1 VPVTSRTGALQ
12 KLRMFVASPGDVER
26 ERDHVNKVADEL
38 NRAVAPEAGF
48 ILEVVR
54 WETHSRPDMGR
65 IQQIINDQIGSV
77 DVFIGIMW
85 QRFGTP
91 TGVAESG
98 SEEEFDRAFESWQT
112 IGHPRILYYFSE
124 APIRPPRTLAEA
136 EQLLSV
142 TRFREHVQEQ
152 GLSFTYESDDEFK
165 DLLRNHLEQILLKEF
180 KGRRPPIDRKLQA
193 LLNKEKAR
201 CQERGVGFFTAN
213 LLHTLLSSDQ
223 TVRTIFETAC
233 PEPVDS
239 LANTLREFMPRDKK
253 GDPIPFKDF
262 DWFERKDVQNA
273 RYRASVQAAPAIDAR
288 MLLYAVLTENS
299 GTQQALKKKLGDEAF
314 ERLRGQAEAQDSP
327 GITNLKI

>member
-1 VPVTSRTGALQ
+1 
-12 KLRMFVASPGDVER
+12 MFVASPGDVMAER
-26 ERDHVNKVADEL
+26 THVNTVADEL

-54 WETHSRPDMGR
+54 WETHARPDMGR
-65 IQQIINDQIGSV
+65 IQGIINDQIGSV

-85 QRFGTP
+85 RRFGTP
-91 TGVAESG
+91 TGEAASG
-98 SEEEFDRAFESWQT
+98 SEEEFDRAFESWEAV
-112 IGHPRILYYFSE
+112 GHPRILYYFSQ
-124 APIRPPRTLAEA
+124 APIKPPATVEDA
-136 EQLLSV
+136 EQLLAV
-142 TRFREHVQEQ
+142 AKFRAYVQEQ
-152 GLSFTYESDDEFK
+152 GLSFTYQSDDEFK
-165 DLLRNHLEQILLKEF
+165 DLLRGHLEQILLKEF
-180 KGRRPPIDRKLQA
+180 KGRRPPIDKKLQA

-213 LLHTLLSSDQ
+213 LLHTLLSSDE

-239 LANTLREFMPRDKK
+239 LASTLREFIPKDKK

-273 RYRASVQAAPAIDAR
+273 RYRASLERAPAIDAR

-327 GITNLKI
+327 GYTNLKI